1 MTLRSGLLGAWN
13 LRSYVENPVD
23 GSPPRHPF
31 GDDARGRLIYDHG
44 GWMSVQLMVASR
56 PSFASGDWFHATS
69 KELSAAAAFIGYS
82 GTFVV
87 DESAETVSHVID
99 MSFFP
104 NWIGQTQIRRISLTP
119 NRLKLTPVEPI
130 RSDGRDVI
138 PTLQWMRHEQTRSA
152 ADV

>member
-1 MTLRSGLLGAWN
+1 MNLRSGLLGAWS
-13 LRSYVENPVD
+13 LGSYVENPVD

-44 GWMSVQLMVASR
+44 GWMSVQLIVASR

-69 KELSAAAAFIGYS
+69 EELSAAAAFVGYS
-82 GTFVV
+82 GKFVV
-87 DESAETVSHVID
+87 DESAETLSHVID
-99 MSFFP
+99 ISFFP
-104 NWIGQTQIRRISLTP
+104 NWIGQTQIRRISLTS
-119 NRLKLTPVEPI
+119 NRLELTLVEPI

-138 PTLQWMRHEQTRSA
+138 PKLQWMRHEQARSA

>member
-1 MTLRSGLLGAWN
+1 MTLRSDLLGTWN
-13 LRSYVENPVD
+13 LESYVENPVD

-44 GWMSVQLMVASR
+44 GWMSVQLMVAAR
-56 PSFASGDWFHATS
+56 PFFASGDWFNATPD
-69 KELSAAAAFIGYS
+69 ELSAAAAFIGYS

-87 DESAETVSHVID
+87 DESAETVSHMID

-104 NWIGQTQIRRISLTP
+104 NWIGQTQIRCISLTL
-119 NRLKLTPVEPI
+119 NRLELTPVEPI

-138 PTLQWMRHEQTRSA
+138 PKLQWMRHERARSA